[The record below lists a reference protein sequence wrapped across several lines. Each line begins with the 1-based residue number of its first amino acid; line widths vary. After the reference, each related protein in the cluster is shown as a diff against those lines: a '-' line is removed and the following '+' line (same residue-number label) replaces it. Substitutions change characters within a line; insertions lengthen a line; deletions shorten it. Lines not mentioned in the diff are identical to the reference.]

1 MRKKHSFRTSFG
13 AVFRTMILGVALL
26 PLALQDGGA
35 QFRGSGRRPFP
46 RFPEP
51 MNLPAKRHLSRQML
65 KASYEQVVKDVER
78 LFELS
83 TQLKDE
89 VTKAD
94 EDVMSV
100 SGIQKAE
107 EIEKLA
113 KKIRNRMKNL

>member
-1 MRKKHSFRTSFG
+1 MRKKHSFRTAFG
-13 AVFRTMILGVALL
+13 TVFRTMILGVALL
-26 PLALQDGGA
+26 SVASQDGGA
-35 QFRGSGRRPFP
+35 QFRRPRRQPFP
-46 RFPEP
+46 QFPQI
-51 MNLPAKRHLSRQML
+51 MNPPAKRHLNRRML

-78 LFELS
+78 LFELT

-89 VTKAD
+89 VNKAD